1 MAHDQYKTL
10 SEEEE
15 LKKGMLQIDIKICLK
30 KMRWKVL
37 LMLKFMLLL
46 MKILSWDQGSVASSK
61 ILVLYNVG
69 LWDTWDTINPI

>member
-46 MKILSWDQGSVASSK
+46 MKIWSWD
-61 ILVLYNVG
+61 
-69 LWDTWDTINPI
+69 

>member
-15 LKKGMLQIDIKICLK
+15 LKKGMLQIDIKICPK

-46 MKILSWDQGSVASSK
+46 MKILSWD
-61 ILVLYNVG
+61 
-69 LWDTWDTINPI
+69 